1 MGKEYSVKN
10 AKGVSFHFSPQT
22 PYDEAQIVVQGIT
35 PVTLLHVLNIH
46 TDIF

>member
-22 PYDEAQIVVQGIT
+22 PYEAQIVVQGIT